1 MKRLLVLLSLLLVS
15 ISAAELRVATFN
27 IRYAARGDKG
37 EKSWTSRR
45 DLVVET
51 IQQMNPDV
59 LGIQEALDSQLR
71 FLAKELPEYSF
82 LGVGRD
88 DGRKRGEYSAI
99 FYRKKRLSLDAKQSG
114 TFWLSDTPDEPGS
127 VTWGN
132 AVTRVC
138 TWGKFTDRSSGKE
151 IFVYNTHWDHRGQ
164 PSREKSAQ
172 LIREHIA
179 EQKESDTHVVVMGDF
194 NASETSAE
202 LKILTEGEGG
212 LSNSFLKVNPDEKER
227 GTFNGW
233 KTTGTGGA
241 MIDHVLTS
249 FELVISESQ
258 IVRHHRGTQVPSD
271 HFPVLTIL
279 KW

>member
-138 TWGKFTDRSSGKE
+138 TWGKFTDRSNGKE

-172 LIREHIA
+172 LIREHFA
-179 EQKESDTHVVVMGDF
+179 GQRESDTPVVVMGDF

-212 LSNSFLKVNPDEKER
+212 LSNSFLEVNPDEKER

-249 FELVISESQ
+249 SELVISESQ